1 MSEAT
6 LSARYVGTRRM
17 RPPKAELHFDISVRN
32 DEPDERWMILPSSLS
47 RPLGGGAGPRI
58 YSIDAYE
65 LSGTGRAAVVS
76 FVGDTNCY
84 AMRLAPAA
92 ELVLHGLPVAHWGDL
107 ADVVELDV
115 VMAEDLLVDG
125 QPLQTFVQTDLLT
138 RGRAEVDA
146 TPLSSQATV
155 LETIGPA
162 PDHSLAV
169 GWTGARHVCRRVE
182 IT

>member
-6 LSARYVGTRRM
+6 LSAQYVGTRRR

-47 RPLGGGAGPRI
+47 RPLGDGAAARI
-58 YSIDAYE
+58 YSVDAYE
-65 LSGTGRAAVVS
+65 LSGTGRVAVLS
-76 FVGDTNCY
+76 LVGDIGCY

-92 ELVLHGLPVAHWGDL
+92 EVVLRGLPVAHWGDL
-107 ADVVELDV
+107 ADAVELEV
-115 VMAEDLLVDG
+115 VMAEVLLVDG
-125 QPLQTFVQTDLLT
+125 RPPQTCVQIDLLT
-138 RGRAEVDA
+138 RDGAEVDA

-155 LETIGPA
+155 IETIAPA
-162 PDHSLAV
+162 PDHSFAV
-169 GWTGARHVCRRVE
+169 EWTGERRVRRRVE